1 MPLIMITGNMKVGQ
15 TVTVKCSV
23 EHTCPTMPPTLHLN
37 MALKSQSVTHSFMS
51 DGTSKTTLTATMII
65 ETDHQTVQCTV
76 KHLGGLEET
85 AYRQLNADCK

>member
-1 MPLIMITGNMKVGQ
+1 MITGIMIVGQ
-15 TVTVKCSV
+15 TVIVQCIV

-65 ETDHQTVQCTV
+65 ETTHQTVQCTV
-76 KHLGGLEET
+76 KHHGRLEET